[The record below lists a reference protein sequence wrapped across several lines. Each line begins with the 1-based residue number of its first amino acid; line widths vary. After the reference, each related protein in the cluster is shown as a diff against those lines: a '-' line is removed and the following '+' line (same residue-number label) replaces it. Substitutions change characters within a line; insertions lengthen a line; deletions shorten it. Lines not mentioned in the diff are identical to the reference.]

1 MRKYMDINYIVT
13 QESLIH
19 GMSLALRKFSKGGK
33 ATIIAFTMIGF
44 GLMCISLQ
52 LIWNITSE
60 CSPLFSAN
68 YFNILF
74 SQNYSKLF
82 IIVATFAGG
91 IAFFVNAYKFPK
103 GYFKKWAKKPM
114 NQSAFGD
121 KNITLDNNQITIS
134 SNQGNRS
141 NITWQTISRIFQ
153 TQQFFFFEVQ
163 ENNFIII
170 PKNAITHEEI
180 RYIDETIKQNA
191 QSRYQIM
198 NY

>member
-1 MRKYMDINYIVT
+1 
-13 QESLIH
+13 
-19 GMSLALRKFSKGGK
+19 
-33 ATIIAFTMIGF
+33 
-44 GLMCISLQ
+44 
-52 LIWNITSE
+52 
-60 CSPLFSAN
+60 
-68 YFNILF
+68 
-74 SQNYSKLF
+74 
-82 IIVATFAGG
+82 
-91 IAFFVNAYKFPK
+91 
-103 GYFKKWAKKPM
+103 M